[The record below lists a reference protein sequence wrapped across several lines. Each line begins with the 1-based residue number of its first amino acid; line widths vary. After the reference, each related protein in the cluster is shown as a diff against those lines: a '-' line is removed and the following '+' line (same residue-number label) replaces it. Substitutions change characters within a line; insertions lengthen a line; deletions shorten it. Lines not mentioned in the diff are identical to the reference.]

1 LKKIQECLNR
11 LLRNHNEEEKKEE
24 EKLERGKI
32 QAIMKVLCNVQTKLA
47 NQKGHIKFD
56 VGTMIGDMKRD
67 IQDMLGNS
75 IPENSINNIIGQLS
89 GMSGEIESN
98 FSNLF
103 TKINQIGDD
112 VNTVKD
118 QQN

>member
-1 LKKIQECLNR
+1 
-11 LLRNHNEEEKKEE
+11 LLRHHNEEEKKEE

-47 NQKGHIKFD
+47 NQKGLIKFD
-56 VGTMIGDMKRD
+56 VGIMIGDMKRD

-103 TKINQIGDD
+103 TKINQIGED
-112 VNTVKD
+112 VNSVND

>member
-1 LKKIQECLNR
+1 M
-11 LLRNHNEEEKKEE
+11 LRNHNEEEKKEE
-24 EKLERGKI
+24 ESKLERGKI

-56 VGTMIGDMKRD
+56 VGTMICDMKRD

-103 TKINQIGDD
+103 TKINQIGEDI
-112 VNTVKD
+112 NTVKD